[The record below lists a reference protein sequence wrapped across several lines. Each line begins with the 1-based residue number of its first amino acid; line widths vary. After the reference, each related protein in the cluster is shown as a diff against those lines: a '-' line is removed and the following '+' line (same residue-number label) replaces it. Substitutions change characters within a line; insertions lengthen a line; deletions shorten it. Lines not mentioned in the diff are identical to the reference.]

1 MKAVSGYSERVSTIH
16 LLRGGQPIEEGAQ
29 TLGRSI
35 NWAYKWRWRFFAHN
49 DWNDLE
55 SQSRAPKSCPKRIS
69 AEIRAVVKVTRS
81 ELEQEASLPG
91 HLSYI
96 GGYAIR
102 NRMRQQGVTPL
113 PSRASIERF
122 LSEERMT
129 HPHQASQPKVYYP
142 QLHPNQPHQLT
153 QIDIVPRYLPGN
165 GGCVSC
171 FNGIDVFSHHPTGR
185 QSLSKTSEDAASFM
199 LQVVK
204 ELGIAKYTQID
215 NGSCFSGGVTHPG
228 VIGKVVRVL
237 LYLGSQPVFSPYYHP
252 ESNHTVERFH
262 QDCMK
267 NTWDKV
273 EMKDLAAVQKYSAFF
288 FELYCE
294 SGHQAELQGL
304 SPKEVHWAQPVIRLP
319 KDFQLPAGKLPI
331 TEGQV
336 HFIRKVEPDH
346 TINVTNIHWKVPDV
360 AVGRGVRATLV
371 ITCHGST
378 LKIYDEAPE
387 VSNRICLISYPFQI
401 KEPVQVLGREFQRVI
416 PVSHSWID
424 LAASLFRLLIL
435 KSPETGFTRCSEG
448 RQLATMPLGFG
459 VRFPV
464 K

>member
-1 MKAVSGYSERVSTIH
+1 MNADVGYSERVSAIH
-16 LLRGGQPIEEGAQ
+16 LLRGGQPIVEVAHE
-29 TLGRSI
+29 LGKSV
-35 NWAYKWRWRFFAHN
+35 NWVYKWRRRFFAHN
-49 DWNDLE
+49 DWNDLQ
-55 SQSRAPKSCPKRIS
+55 SQSRAPRSFPKRIS
-69 AEIRAVVKVTRS
+69 PEVRAAVKVARS
-81 ELEQEASLPG
+81 ELEQEASQPG

-102 NRMRQQGVTPL
+102 NRLRQQGVTPL
-113 PSRASIERF
+113 PSRASIERM

-129 HPHQASQPKVYYP
+129 HPHQVSQPKVYYP
-142 QLHPNQPHQLT
+142 HLHPHEPHQLT

-171 FNGIDVFSHHPTGR
+171 FNGIDVYSHHPTGM
-185 QSLSKTSEDAASFM
+185 QSLSKTSDDAASFM

-204 ELGIAKYTQID
+204 QLGIAKYTQID
-215 NGSCFSGGVTHPG
+215 NESCFSGGVTHPG

-262 QDCMK
+262 QDYMK

-273 EMKDLAAVQKYSAFF
+273 EMKDLSAVQKYSAFF
-288 FELYCE
+288 FELYRE

-304 SPKEVHWAQPVIRLP
+304 SPKEVHWSQPVIRLP

-336 HFIRKVEPDH
+336 HFIRKVEPDD
-346 TINVTNIHWKVPDV
+346 TINVANIRWKVPD
-360 AVGRGVRATLV
+360 AEVGRGVWATLE
-371 ITCHGST
+371 ITCQGAN

-387 VSNRICLISYPFQI
+387 APNRLCFISYAFQI
-401 KEPVQVLGREFQRVI
+401 KEPVQLLGREFQRVI
-416 PVSHSWID
+416 PVTHSWID
-424 LAASLFRLLIL
+424 VAASLFRLLIL
-435 KSPETGFTRCSEG
+435 KSAGNWIY
-448 RQLATMPLGFG
+448 TMF
-459 VRFPV
+459 
-464 K
+464 